1 MITIDGSKGE
11 GGGQVLRYS
20 AALSLL
26 TGEPFTI
33 QNIRGGRAKPGLMRQ
48 HVTALEAACAIG
60 GAECSGLTV
69 GASELIFRPG
79 SVTPGEYHFAVG
91 TAGSTGLV
99 LQAVLVPL
107 MLADAASRLV
117 IEGGT
122 HAMAAPPFEFLQKT
136 LLPVL
141 ERMGPQISITLERH
155 GFYPR
160 GGGRIVV
167 DIDPAPLRP
176 IECVTRGEFKA
187 GKVEALVAGIPF
199 DIADRELKAARK
211 VLAEWPDEAFAPV
224 QLPAE
229 NGPGNAL
236 LMEAEFDHVTEVMSG
251 FGKLGVPAERLAQ
264 TAAKRMAGYLA
275 SPAFAGP
282 YLQDQL
288 LLPFAMAG
296 RGAFTTVKL
305 SEHTRTAA
313 KLIERFTARGF
324 RVSETADGAHLAEV
338 C

>member
-1 MITIDGSKGE
+1 MITIDGSEGE

-33 QNIRGGRAKPGLMRQ
+33 RNIRGGRAKPGLMRQ
-48 HVTALEAACAIG
+48 HVTSLEAACAIG

-69 GASELIFRPG
+69 GASELTLRPG

-99 LQAVLVPL
+99 LQTVLVPL
-107 MLADAASRLV
+107 ILADAPSRLV

-141 ERMGPQISITLERH
+141 ERMGPKLSITLERH

-176 IECVTRGEFKA
+176 TECLDRGAFKA

-211 VLAEWPDEAFAPV
+211 VLADWPDEAFAPV
-224 QLPAE
+224 HLPAE
-229 NGPGNAL
+229 TGPGNAML
-236 LMEAEFDHVTEVMSG
+236 IEAEFEQVTEIMSG

-275 SPAFAGP
+275 SHAFAGP

-305 SEHTRTAA
+305 SEHTRTAVH
-313 KLIERFTARGF
+313 LIERFTGRGF
-324 RVSETADGAHLAEV
+324 RFSETADGAQLAEV

>member
-1 MITIDGSKGE
+1 MITIGGSEGE

-48 HVTALEAACAIG
+48 HITAMEAACAIG

-69 GASELIFRPG
+69 GASELTFRPG
-79 SVTPGEYHFAVG
+79 NVTPGEYHFAVG

-99 LQAVLVPL
+99 LQTVLVPL
-107 MLADAASRLV
+107 MLTDAPSRLV

-141 ERMGPQISITLERH
+141 ERMGPKLSITLERH

-167 DIDPAPLRP
+167 DINPATLRP
-176 IECVTRGEFKA
+176 IECVTRGDFIA
-187 GKVEALVAGIPF
+187 GTVEALVAGVSS
-199 DIADRELKAARK
+199 DIADRELTAARK
-211 VLAEWPDEAFAPV
+211 VLADWPDESFTAV
-224 QLPAE
+224 HLPAE
-229 NGPGNAL
+229 TGPGNAL
-236 LMEAEFDHVTEVMSG
+236 IMTAQHQNVTEVMSG
-251 FGKLGVPAERLAQ
+251 FGKLGVPAERLAK

-275 SPAFAGP
+275 SDAFAGP

-296 RGAFTTVKL
+296 GGTFSTVKL

-313 KLIERFTARGF
+313 ALIERFTGRAFDFSQASSG
-324 RVSETADGAHLAEV
+324 THLV
-338 C
+338 GLG